1 MLPAAATVFFLG
13 LLLGAVLA
21 PAPLIDLLALAFST
35 GLALSAMRLPGPPA
49 PRARA
54 AALLVAGLVGFA
66 SAPPT
71 PGRLPSEGTVVA
83 TVERRDDRGAVLLA
97 PAGARVR
104 AALDLDPGATLRVSG
119 TFRPRRRM
127 RNPSP
132 HGDWPLLAPVEHRLE
147 QLADAHVI
155 AAPSRYRQAITALAD
170 RLRAGIEA
178 SLAPEPAGIARALVL
193 GESGGLEE
201 PAQADIR
208 AAGLSHVL
216 AVSGMHVTL
225 VVGALV
231 LGLRSLLVRVRWLSS
246 RLDVGR
252 LASGLGAPLALVY
265 ADLAG
270 STPSAWRAAVTAA
283 VAWTTVALG
292 RRPAPLAA
300 AALAAMLLG
309 IADPAAA
316 LSPGFVL
323 SIASTLAILDTE
335 GRADSLLMEAARL
348 SLRAAIATAP
358 FSLYVFGGLPWLVV
372 LANLVVVPIAA
383 ALLLPV
389 ALIHAVM
396 AAIDLALAP
405 PTAALFTPLSSAF
418 VGASERFAAISPALV
433 LPPPTS
439 LQGVLLSLG
448 ALVLLA
454 RLTITQRTIALVLL
468 ALGYLGLEV
477 HVRHTEQPVGL
488 LRATFVDVGQGD
500 AALVDLPD
508 GTLLV
513 VDVGGAPNGGPDPG
527 ERALVPLLRA
537 RRRARIEHL
546 ALTHPHPDHYGGL
559 AAVAAWAPPVFVW
572 DSGQAHAEHPEG
584 ELAEALDGLVR
595 AGSRLVR
602 PAALCGPPR
611 RLGGAWIEVLWP
623 CPRFDPGWDPNDNSL
638 VLRLRFG
645 RRTFLFAG
653 DAEAH
658 TEASLAGRIGHVDVL
673 KVPHHGSR
681 TSSSEALLDELTPR
695 LAVISSGADNRFG
708 HPHPDVL
715 ERFSR
720 RAIPVLRTDEEGG
733 VVVTTD
739 GTRLWADAWSGRHV
753 LVRTTDGR

>member
-1 MLPAAATVFFLG
+1 MLPAAATALFLG
-13 LLLGAVLA
+13 LLLGAALA
-21 PAPLIDLLALAFST
+21 PAPHLDLVA
-35 GLALSAMRLPGPPA
+35 LALSTALAMAALHLPSEPSL
-49 PRARA
+49 RARA
-54 AALLVAGLVGFA
+54 AALLVAGLVGFTL
-66 SAPPT
+66 APPT
-71 PGRLPSEGTVVA
+71 PGRLPAEGSLTAV
-83 TVERRDDRGAVLLA
+83 VERRDDRGVVLVA

-104 AALDLDPGATLRVSG
+104 AALDLAPGATLRVTG
-119 TFRPRRRM
+119 AFRPRPRM

-132 HGDWPLLAPVEHRLE
+132 HGAWPLPAPVEHRLE
-147 QLADAHVI
+147 RLADAEVI
-155 AAPSRYRQAITALAD
+155 AAPSGYRRVITALAD
-170 RLRAGIEA
+170 RLRSGIDA
-178 SLAPEPAGIARALVL
+178 SLSAEPAGVARALVL
-193 GESGGLEE
+193 GESDGMDEA
-201 PAQADIR
+201 AQANIR

-231 LGLRSLLVRVRWLSS
+231 LGLRALLVRVGRLSS
-246 RLDVGR
+246 RLDVRR
-252 LASGLGAPLALVY
+252 LAAGLGAPLALVY

-283 VAWTTVALG
+283 VAWTAIALG
-292 RRPAPLAA
+292 RRPNALAA
-300 AALAAMLLG
+300 AALAAMLLAF
-309 IADPAAA
+309 ADPAAA

-323 SIASTLAILDTE
+323 SIAATLAIMDTE
-335 GRADSLLMEAARL
+335 GRAGSPLREAARL
-348 SLRAAIATAP
+348 SLRAAVATAP

-372 LANLVVVPIAA
+372 LANLIVVPIAA

-389 ALIHAVM
+389 ALVHAVI
-396 AAIDLALAP
+396 AAMDPSLAP

-418 VGASERFAAISPALV
+418 VGASERFAALSPALV

-439 LQGVLLSLG
+439 LQGVVLGLG

-454 RLTITQRTIALVLL
+454 RLTLAPRAIALALL
-468 ALGYLGLEV
+468 ALAYLGLEA
-477 HVRHTEQPVGL
+477 HVRHSEQPVGL
-488 LRATFVDVGQGD
+488 VRTTFVDVGQGD

-508 GTLLV
+508 GSLLV
-513 VDVGGAPNGGPDPG
+513 IDVGGAPNGGPDPG

-559 AAVAAWAPPVFVW
+559 GAVAAWARPAFVW
-572 DSGQAHAEHPEG
+572 DTGQAHAEHPEG
-584 ELAEALDGLVR
+584 EFSAALDALTRHGT
-595 AGSRLVR
+595 RLVR
-602 PAALCGPPR
+602 PPALCGPPR
-611 RLGGAWIEVLWP
+611 RLGGAWVEVLWP

-681 TSSSEALLDELTPR
+681 TSSSEALLDELTPH
-695 LAVISSGADNRFG
+695 LAVVSSGADNRFG
-708 HPHPDVL
+708 HPHAEVL
-715 ERFSR
+715 ARYAR

-733 VVVTTD
+733 IVVTTD

-753 LVRTTDGR
+753 LVR